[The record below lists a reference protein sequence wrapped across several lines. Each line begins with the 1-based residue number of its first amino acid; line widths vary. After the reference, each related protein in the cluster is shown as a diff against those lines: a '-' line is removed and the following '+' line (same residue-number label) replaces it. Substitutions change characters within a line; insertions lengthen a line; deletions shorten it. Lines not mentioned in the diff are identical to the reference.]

1 MKTQKKLQ
9 KLEIKLSKIL
19 DWWIFGNYKTRFSW
33 NWIEFYEH
41 KNYNFW
47 DNIRDIDW
55 KASSKTWELFVK
67 KYELEKDLNILFV
80 LDDSLSMHFWTEEK
94 TKKNILEEVFYLI
107 ASSANANND
116 NVWAI
121 IYDEKNIEF
130 IENKKSKENIY
141 RILEK
146 LEKNVDMFG
155 KNILNNNILEE
166 IIKRKI
172 KNNLIFFLT
181 DKTED
186 FDEKKLKII
195 NNQNEIIIINI
206 FDYFENN
213 LVNINSNISLKLW
226 NFFSNISLSK
236 KNKVEEYKKLRKKK
250 LEELKYNFNK
260 INIWY
265 LVLDTKNNILEE
277 LIKFFSGR

>member
-172 KNNLIFFLT
+172 KNKLIFFLT